1 MFSGLLATKTFWVG
15 LATALGGIAT
25 LLGGDLSLDLSSVG
39 AIFETLKS
47 LATTE
52 GWNALMLGLGI
63 ITGRHAISKVG

>member
-15 LATALGGIAT
+15 LATVLGGIAT
-25 LLGGDLSLDLSSVG
+25 LLGGDLSLDLSSIG
-39 AIFETLKS
+39 AILETLKS

-63 ITGRHAISKVG
+63 ITGRHAINKMG